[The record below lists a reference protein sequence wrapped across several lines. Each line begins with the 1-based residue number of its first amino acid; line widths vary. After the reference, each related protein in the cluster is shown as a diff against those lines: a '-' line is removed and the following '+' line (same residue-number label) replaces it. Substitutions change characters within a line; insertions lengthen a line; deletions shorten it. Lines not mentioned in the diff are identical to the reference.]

1 MKLMP
6 VTLRRIFASLAILI
20 VPASVACGQGQ
31 GQGQGQD
38 KTPRRLES
46 ITWSPS
52 DHKLTWVISTG
63 VKDTA
68 GKYKPVKSQT
78 YNIDMS
84 AATMMLNGEGRRF
97 SRDEAK
103 NVHVLMDLVSKY
115 AVESTIW
122 WDQGQG
128 TPLGK
133 ENKSDTEVNDR
144 QPARPKPPTPARR
157 PADLVKISTF
167 N

>member
-1 MKLMP
+1 M
-6 VTLRRIFASLAILI
+6 TLTRIIGSAAMLALG
-20 VPASVACGQGQ
+20 AGAWGAE
-31 GQGQGQD
+31 D

-46 ITWSPS
+46 ITWSPI

-63 VKDTA
+63 VKDAA
-68 GKYKPVKSQT
+68 GKYKPAKSQT

-103 NVHVLMDLVSKY
+103 NVQMLMDLVSKY

-133 ENKSDTEVNDR
+133 EDKSETEVN
-144 QPARPKPPTPARR
+144 QPRPAPVRPVIPPRR
-157 PADLVKISTF
+157 PAAIIKIST
-167 N
+167 NPEP

>member
-1 MKLMP
+1 MRLKLVTITRILGAVALMAACTVMP
-6 VTLRRIFASLAILI
+6 GA
-20 VPASVACGQGQ
+20 
-31 GQGQGQD
+31 D
-38 KTPRRLES
+38 EKTPRRLES
-46 ITWSPS
+46 VTWSPS

-63 VKDTA
+63 AKDTA
-68 GKYKPVKSQT
+68 GKYKPAKSQT

-84 AATMMLNGEGRRF
+84 AATMTLNGEGRRF

-103 NVHVLMDLVSKY
+103 NVQVLMDLVSKY

-144 QPARPKPPTPARR
+144 QQERSKPATPRQR
-157 PADLVKISTF
+157 PAELIKISTDSWER
-167 N
+167 

>member
-1 MKLMP
+1 MNYTCLNSI
-6 VTLRRIFASLAILI
+6 RIFGFAAIL
-20 VPASVACGQGQ
+20 AMGAWAAEE
-31 GQGQGQD
+31 

-46 ITWSPS
+46 VTWNPA

-63 VKDTA
+63 SRDAA

-103 NVHVLMDLVSKY
+103 NVQMLMDLVSKY

-128 TPLGK
+128 APLGK
-133 ENKSDTEVNDR
+133 DDKGETEVN
-144 QPARPKPPTPARR
+144 RPRSAPPRPVIPPRR
-157 PADLVKISTF
+157 PAEVIKISTSPER
-167 N
+167 

>member
-1 MKLMP
+1 MKLTLLTFTRILG
-6 VTLRRIFASLAILI
+6 VTLVAVCGAVAASA
-20 VPASVACGQGQ
+20 
-31 GQGQGQD
+31 QD

-46 ITWSPS
+46 VAWSPS

-63 VKDTA
+63 TKDAA

-78 YNIDMS
+78 YNINMS
-84 AATMMLNGEGRRF
+84 AATMTFNGEGRRF

-103 NVHVLMDLVSKY
+103 NVHVLMDLISKY

-128 TPLGK
+128 TPVGK
-133 ENKSDTEVNDR
+133 DDKGDTDVNSPR
-144 QPARPKPPTPARR
+144 ERPKPATPQRR
-157 PADLVKISTF
+157 PSELVKTAF
-167 N
+167 EMK

>member
-1 MKLMP
+1 M
-6 VTLRRIFASLAILI
+6 TSTRILGVMALLAAGA
-20 VPASVACGQGQ
+20 VVYGAEAKS
-31 GQGQGQD
+31 
-38 KTPRRLES
+38 PRRLES

-52 DHKLTWVISTG
+52 DHKLSWVISSGT
-63 VKDTA
+63 KDTA

-84 AATMMLNGEGRRF
+84 AATMTLNGEGRRF

-103 NVHVLMDLVSKY
+103 NVQVLMDLVSKY
-115 AVESTIW
+115 AVESTVW

-133 ENKSDTEVNDR
+133 ENKNETDVNQQ
-144 QPARPKPPTPARR
+144 QPRRTRPAIPPRR
-157 PADLVKISTF
+157 PADLVKTE
-167 N
+167 

>member
-1 MKLMP
+1 MAL
-6 VTLRRIFASLAILI
+6 LAAGA
-20 VPASVACGQGQ
+20 VVNGAE
-31 GQGQGQD
+31 D

-52 DHKLTWVISTG
+52 DHKLSWVISSGT
-63 VKDTA
+63 KDTA

-84 AATMMLNGEGRRF
+84 AATMTLNGEGRRF

-115 AVESTIW
+115 AVESTVW

-133 ENKSDTEVNDR
+133 ENKNETDVNQR
-144 QPARPKPPTPARR
+144 QPPRTRPAVPPRR
-157 PADLVKISTF
+157 PAELVKTSAEDD

>member
-1 MKLMP
+1 MKLTRLTFTRIFG
-6 VTLRRIFASLAILI
+6 VTLLA
-20 VPASVACGQGQ
+20 VFGGGVAGA
-31 GQGQGQD
+31 QD

-46 ITWSPS
+46 VVWSPS

-63 VKDTA
+63 TKDTA

-84 AATMMLNGEGRRF
+84 AATMTFNGEGRRF

-103 NVHVLMDLVSKY
+103 NVHVLMDLISKY

-128 TPLGK
+128 TPIGK
-133 ENKSDTEVNDR
+133 DDKGDTDVNTPR
-144 QPARPKPPTPARR
+144 ERPKPAPPQRR
-157 PADLVKISTF
+157 PSELVKTAF
-167 N
+167 ETR